1 MAAFSSLETLF
12 SLLAVLALLVCDA
25 AAGLARGL
33 AGSLALAA
41 AAVRSAGAKVP
52 GLQGDDMFPFHRF
65 ILQKNMLLYT
75 IYSTSSQAFMC
86 FPSCMPA
93 EKITPGEVIFSV
105 HLYVLVM
112 RTAVVP
118 LLKQRFEHCGRLHI
132 QIEEIDCKGN
142 CKQRKYS
149 QKNFK
154 NYLSYYFHYL
164 LLYYQDFS
172 SGRFSRL
179 GSIGSS
185 FMTVLMKLLI

>member
-1 MAAFSSLETLF
+1 MKNTASYRHIRKSEII
-12 SLLAVLALLVCDA
+12 LALHGIVVLYEK
-25 AAGLARGL
+25 R
-33 AGSLALAA
+33 
-41 AAVRSAGAKVP
+41 
-52 GLQGDDMFPFHRF
+52 LQER
-65 ILQKNMLLYT
+65 
-75 IYSTSSQAFMC
+75 
-86 FPSCMPA
+86 
-93 EKITPGEVIFSV
+93 
-105 HLYVLVM
+105 
-112 RTAVVP
+112 R
-118 LLKQRFEHCGRLHI
+118 RLHI
-132 QIEEIDCKGN
+132 QVEEIDRKGN